1 MKTNRF
7 LPKLSQDPS
16 KFLFYGKLA
25 PFLPLFLFLA
35 KNFRGL
41 FQSIVSL
48 VTWTTTPHP
57 RLPCPKGAP
66 GGQMSYLG
74 CASVVTATQV
84 GLAARL
90 HPKKNGHALV
100 NVVPPLMG
108 VTVSRLTRH
117 TSRNM

>member
-1 MKTNRF
+1 MVN
-7 LPKLSQDPS
+7 PNLSN
-16 KFLFYGKLA
+16 
-25 PFLPLFLFLA
+25 PLLVFP

-41 FQSIVSL
+41 FSRHCKPWYMVPI
-48 VTWTTTPHP
+48 P
-57 RLPCPKGAP
+57 RAATLSQGCT
-66 GGQMSYLG
+66 GGEQIGYLG
-74 CASVVTATQV
+74 CVSVAGATQV